1 MTRKPVDPL
10 KPHGDRRSGTDR
22 RKVDIAPPGRIDRR
36 RSIDARKPDVVE
48 LDMSN
53 SEWTALLPESPS
65 TGKSD
70 GKAA

>member
-1 MTRKPVDPL
+1 MTRKPGDPH
-10 KPHGDRRSGTDR
+10 PPQVDRRSGTDR

-53 SEWTALLPESPS
+53 SEWSALDVARPVEKL
-65 TGKSD
+65 D
-70 GKAA
+70 

>member
-10 KPHGDRRSGTDR
+10 KPQSDRRSGTDR
-22 RKVDIAPPGRIDRR
+22 RKVDIAPPGRVDRR
-36 RSIDARKPDVVE
+36 RSIDARKPDMVE

-53 SEWTALLPESPS
+53 SEWSALQAELPNA
-65 TGKSD
+65 GKSG